1 MPVELSEMSLEAVL
15 RTYSSVKGHRTRCE
29 REIEN
34 LLALLAARYSSV
46 SEDRIKERLESL
58 VKKHTLR
65 LSDIKDYLVHLK
77 YTKAKD
83 HDHEVQE
90 FLEVLDRCSSDVLEI
105 LHNRHAVAQV
115 NAPQIAHQAT
125 PGPAPNAPTSELKPE
140 KLASDASM
148 ATYRSWGKQF
158 RAYFDAGRFDALPC
172 LSLIHI

>member
-1 MPVELSEMSLEAVL
+1 MPIELSEMSLEAVL
-15 RTYSSVKGHRTRCE
+15 RTYLSVKGHRTRCE

-34 LLALLAARYSSV
+34 LLALLAVRYSSV
-46 SEDRIKERLESL
+46 SEDRIKERLENL
-58 VKKHTLR
+58 EKHTLR
-65 LSDIKDYLVHLK
+65 LADIKDYLVHLK

-105 LHNRHAVAQV
+105 LHNRHAAAQV
-115 NAPQIAHQAT
+115 NAPQVVNQAA
-125 PGPAPNAPTSELKPE
+125 PGPAPKAPTSELKLE
-140 KLASDASM
+140 KLANDASM

-172 LSLIHI
+172 T